1 MSLSIVSVSN
11 VFYFRQKSTEVD
23 LDYKKNELAVAVVCV
38 CVNLFSM
45 LCHSKYTLMPSISH
59 G

>member
-23 LDYKKNELAVAVVCV
+23 LDDKKNELAVVCV

-45 LCHSKYTLMPSISH
+45 LCHSKYTLIPSISH

>member
-23 LDYKKNELAVAVVCV
+23 LDDKKMSWLLSVSV
-38 CVNLFSM
+38 
-45 LCHSKYTLMPSISH
+45 
-59 G
+59 